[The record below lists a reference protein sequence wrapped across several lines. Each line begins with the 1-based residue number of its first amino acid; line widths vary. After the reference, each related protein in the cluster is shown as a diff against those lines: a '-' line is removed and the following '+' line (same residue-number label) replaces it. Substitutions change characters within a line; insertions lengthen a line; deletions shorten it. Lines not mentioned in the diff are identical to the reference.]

1 MEKKKEKKKEEEKE
15 MTERRA
21 KSLLSRMARAVGL
34 KLVEWPRDAWYQ
46 NRWCFSDGK
55 ARYTCNYYSL
65 VTMLD
70 IVLKL
75 VAFNRCPGTWDSKA
89 GEKTS
94 YPNPFFN
101 LDLDELELKLDV
113 LVPPKKPRKPKK

>member
-1 MEKKKEKKKEEEKE
+1 M
-15 MTERRA
+15 A
-21 KSLLSRMARAVGL
+21 KAVGL

-46 NRWCFSDGK
+46 NRWCFSDGE

-65 VTMLD
+65 VQMLD

-75 VAFNRCPGTWDSKA
+75 GEFSRCPGTGSSDSKA

-113 LVPPKKPRKPKK
+113 LVPSHPKKPRKPKK

>member
-1 MEKKKEKKKEEEKE
+1 MEKKKEKKE

-21 KSLLSRMARAVGL
+21 KSLLSRMAKAVGL

-46 NRWCFSDGK
+46 NRWCFSDGE

-65 VTMLD
+65 EQMLD

-75 VAFNRCPGTWDSKA
+75 VAFSRCPGSWDSKA

>member
-1 MEKKKEKKKEEEKE
+1 

-34 KLVEWPRDAWYQ
+34 KLVEWPRDPWSQ
-46 NRWCFSDGK
+46 NCWCFSNGK

-65 VTMLD
+65 VIMLD

-75 VAFNRCPGTWDSKA
+75 GEFSRCPGTWDAKA
-89 GEKTS
+89 GEKDS

-113 LVPPKKPRKPKK
+113 LVPPKKPRKPKM

>member
-1 MEKKKEKKKEEEKE
+1 MKKNEEEEKE

-21 KSLLSRMARAVGL
+21 KSLLSRMARAIGL
-34 KLVEWPRDAWYQ
+34 KLVELPRDAWYQ
-46 NRWCFSDGK
+46 NRWCFSDGE
-55 ARYTCNYYSL
+55 ARYTCYYYSL
-65 VTMLD
+65 VIMLD

-75 VAFNRCPGTWDSKA
+75 GAFSRCPGPWDAKA

>member
-1 MEKKKEKKKEEEKE
+1 MRRKKEKK
-15 MTERRA
+15 MTERKA
-21 KSLLSRMARAVGL
+21 KSLRSRMARAVGL
-34 KLVEWPRDAWYQ
+34 KLVEKPRDAWSQ
-46 NRWCFSDGK
+46 NHWCFSNGE

-65 VTMLD
+65 VQMLD
-70 IVLKL
+70 IVLGL
-75 VAFNRCPGTWDSKA
+75 GEFSRCPGTWDAKA

-113 LVPPKKPRKPKK
+113 LVPKKPRKPKN

>member
-1 MEKKKEKKKEEEKE
+1 MEEKKKE

-21 KSLLSRMARAVGL
+21 KSLLSRMARAIGL
-34 KLVEWPRDAWYQ
+34 KLVELPRDAWYQ
-46 NRWCFSDGK
+46 NRWCFSDGE
-55 ARYTCNYYSL
+55 ARYTCYYYSL
-65 VTMLD
+65 VIMLD

-75 VAFNRCPGTWDSKA
+75 VAFSRCPGTGDAKA
-89 GEKTS
+89 GEKTT

-113 LVPPKKPRKPKK
+113 LVPSPKKSRKPKK